1 MLSNVCMLTNDA
13 HPRYFICSLATRAAR
28 RMVAYYNRTLAPL
41 GLTAQQVMALGV
53 LWQEDGISLG
63 EFARR
68 AGMGKAAAVAM
79 IRRLERMDLVTRT
92 PDPADGRFNVLNLTP
107 KARDMAPEILSL
119 GATLE
124 RTVEQAVGKQD
135 MEAMIR
141 GLKAIQELD
150 I

>member
-1 MLSNVCMLTNDA
+1 MLSNVCMQTNDA

-28 RMVAYYNRTLAPL
+28 RMIAYYNRTLEPL

-68 AGMGKAAAVAM
+68 GGMGKAAAVAM
-79 IRRLERMDLVTRT
+79 IRRLERMDLVTKT
-92 PDPADGRFNVLNLTP
+92 PDPADGRLNVLNLTP
-107 KARDMAPEILSL
+107 KARTVAPEILSL
-119 GATLE
+119 GAALE
-124 RTVEQAVGKQD
+124 KTVEQAVGKQD

-141 GLKAIQELD
+141 GLKAIRDLEL
-150 I
+150 